1 MLKRKS
7 DTCISCESCN
17 ERSPLFSLLS
27 IEELKIMNANRF
39 EVIFNTGENIVKQGT
54 SASHM
59 IMITSGMAKLY
70 LEGFDKKNLLLEII
84 SPWQLFG
91 GPGIFTDYRYHYSV
105 SALVETSACFIAI
118 ENMRKVMRT
127 NPDFS
132 EALLKNCSRGGVS
145 NFERLISLT
154 QKQMHGRLAD
164 VLLYLSEKIYA
175 SKHFSLN
182 ITRQEIGEMSNM
194 TKESATR
201 ILKEFEHAG
210 IIKLETKEVT
220 INDMEKL
227 NQLSLH
233 G

>member
-7 DTCISCESCN
+7 DTCVSCEDCN
-17 ERSPLFSLLS
+17 KRSPLFSLLS
-27 IEELKIMNANRF
+27 SEELKIMNANRF
-39 EVIFNTGENIVKQGT
+39 EVVFNTGENIVKQGT

-59 IMITSGMAKLY
+59 IMITRGMAKLY

-84 SPWQLFG
+84 TPWKLFG
-91 GPGIFTDYRYHYSV
+91 GPGLFTDYRYHYSV
-105 SALVETSACFIAI
+105 SALMDTSACFIAT
-118 ENMRKVMRT
+118 ENVRKVMRI
-127 NPDFS
+127 NPDFA
-132 EALLKNCSRGGVS
+132 ETLLKHCSQNGVS

-164 VLLYLSEKIYA
+164 VLLYLSEKIYF

-201 ILKEFEHAG
+201 ILKEFEHDG
-210 IIKLETKEVT
+210 IIKLDTKNITLLDV
-220 INDMEKL
+220 EKL
-227 NQLSLH
+227 KQLSLH

>member
-7 DTCISCESCN
+7 DTCINCENCN

-27 IEELKIMNANRF
+27 SEELSIMNANRF
-39 EVIFNTGENIVKQGT
+39 EVVFNSGENIVKQGT

-59 IMITSGMAKLY
+59 IMITRGMAKLY

-84 SPWQLFG
+84 SPWKLFG
-91 GPGIFTDYRYHYSV
+91 GPGLFTDYRFHYSV
-105 SALVETSACFIAI
+105 SALMDTSACFIAT
-118 ENMRKVMRT
+118 ENVRKVMRK
-127 NPDFS
+127 NPDFA
-132 EALLKNCSRGGVS
+132 EALLKHCGINGVS
-145 NFERLISLT
+145 NFQRLISLT

-164 VLLYLSEKIYA
+164 VLLYLSERIYF
-175 SKHFSLN
+175 SNHFSLN

-210 IIKLETKEVT
+210 IIKLETKDITLLDV
-220 INDMEKL
+220 EKL
-227 NQLSLH
+227 KQLSLH

>member
-7 DTCISCESCN
+7 DTCISCENCN

-27 IEELKIMNANRF
+27 SEELKIMNTNRF
-39 EVIFNTGENIVKQGT
+39 EVVFNTGENIVKQGT

-59 IMITSGMAKLY
+59 IMITRGMAKLY

-84 SPWQLFG
+84 SPWKLFG
-91 GPGIFTDYRYHYSV
+91 GPGLFTDYRYHYSV
-105 SALVETSACFIAI
+105 SALMDTSACFIAT

-132 EALLKNCSRGGVS
+132 EALLKHCSLNGVS

-164 VLLYLSEKIYA
+164 VLLYLSEKIYF

-201 ILKEFEHAG
+201 ILKEFEQAG
-210 IIKLETKEVT
+210 IIKLETKDVT
-220 INDMEKL
+220 LLDIEKL
-227 NQLSLH
+227 KQLSLH